1 MSDQKYSFKD
11 FTGHDLTANQDMSG
25 ITIEGS
31 CFSHETPDS
40 DVFPADMTGAT
51 FIDCNLDNCAIP
63 PGNTVLRGTQ
73 KRFLVQNDLNDWI
86 VDESNLPVKPMI
98 DEFIFEKFG
107 LPVPTPDQIPTDF
120 IRTEVVVKAD
130 FEKEKD
136 SDAFKSWFLEEPRI
150 VATEVK
156 KIQKQMSPEE
166 YQAFLQSGSDY
177 PFDSKPFAEKKS
189 QEYTGFDPVTK
200 KPIKT
205 IVVYIELTGV
215 ASYIT
220 IEGKG
225 RIKGGEGFR
234 IHENKP
240 VDLLARPE

>member
-1 MSDQKYSFKD
+1 MADPKYSFKD
-11 FTGHDLTANQDMSG
+11 FTGWDLTANTDMSW
-25 ITIEGS
+25 IEIEGS

-40 DVFPADMTGAT
+40 DVFPVDMSGTT
-51 FIDCNLDNCAIP
+51 LIDCNLDNCTIP

-86 VDESNLPVKPMI
+86 VDELNQPIKPII

-107 LPVPTPDQIPTDF
+107 LPVPTPDQIPEDF
-120 IRTEVVVKAD
+120 LRTEVIAKAD

-150 VATEVK
+150 TATEVK

-166 YQAFLQSGSDY
+166 YQAFLVSGSDY
-177 PFDSKPFAEKKS
+177 PFDSKPLAEKKS
-189 QEYTGFDPVTK
+189 QESTSFDPVTK

-205 IVVYIELTGV
+205 TVVYIELTGP
-215 ASYIT
+215 ASYVT

-225 RIKGGEGFR
+225 KIKGGEGFR
-234 IHENKP
+234 IHENKS